1 MSDLEYEISC
11 HCGGSEQTVKSAENA
26 TNRLDMSLCHCT
38 TCRHVTGVLFTS
50 YLPIQSPTLN
60 SGIREYCSSKDSKRY
75 FCTTCGCHLFQRS
88 EINGLTKW
96 CVATGVVSKGNY
108 NLMQALEAEGDESI
122 HHAHHIN
129 IADTKDGGL
138 STFINFAEHTKP
150 TEKRTSVKS
159 SATRPNDRAT
169 PKPPNAAGDELE
181 ASCHCGKVAFHITR
195 PDDASRKPHSGLP
208 DLMVPHKTGAPEIKN
223 TEDYKWWLR
232 PSDSPRPTHYMAGTC
247 ACKSCRL
254 TSGFEIQTWAFVP
267 RSNIMI
273 HISGSAD
280 SNQTIDREQGTSL
293 MPLDFTTL
301 PQGIVQAYESSPGV
315 LREFCGSCGATIF
328 WHDRWRPD
336 IIDVSVGLLKAP
348 EGSRAENWLEW
359 WKTRVSFEEDAGHG
373 RSGVVASNAT
383 SLVKSLARG
392 MITND
397 QY

>member
-11 HCGGSEQTVKSAENA
+11 QCGGSKQTVKAAENA

-60 SGIREYCSSKDSKRY
+60 SGIREYCSSNDSKRY

-108 NLMQALEAEGDESI
+108 NLMQTLEAEGDESI

-138 STFINFAEHTKP
+138 STFLNFAEHTKP

-159 SATRPNDRAT
+159 SAMRPNDRAT
-169 PKPPNAAGDELE
+169 PKPPNAAGDVLE

-280 SNQTIDREQGTSL
+280 SNQAIDQEQGTSL

-348 EGSRAENWLEW
+348 EGSRAEDWLEW
-359 WKTRVSFEEDAGHG
+359 WKTRVSFEEDAGLG

-397 QY
+397 R